1 VITRAKISLLAVALL
16 ALAACSKDKSI
27 DPPAK
32 LVDVKASI
40 KVAKLWST
48 SLGGAEPV
56 LRFGLAPATEGDVVY
71 AAGHGGDVV
80 ALKATNGKNLWSAK
94 TRKPIA
100 GGPGVGHGLVV
111 VGTADGEV
119 VALDQGNGTT
129 KWTTF
134 VGGEVLSAPAV
145 AADAVIVRTVG
156 GRLIGLALADGKE
169 IWREDQQIPK
179 LTLRGAATPVVSGNT
194 VFCGFDNGRVLAV
207 QTGNGETVWD
217 ALVAPARG
225 RTELERLVDI
235 DSPLKISGTDIFVA
249 GFQGRL
255 AMLSMDNGQ
264 AWWSRDLSSY
274 NGVDVDQDRVYVA
287 AANGD
292 VIAFKRRT
300 GIEEWRQEALR
311 NRGLSAPVVIGAY
324 VVVVDFEGVVHWLD
338 ANNGKFVA
346 RDKAGDRVRQA
357 PLVVGD
363 VVVMQ
368 DEKGRLSAF
377 RPQR

>member
-1 VITRAKISLLAVALL
+1 MRHHSKISLLACALL

-27 DPPAK
+27 DQPAK
-32 LVDVKASI
+32 LVDVKATL
-40 KVAKLWST
+40 KVAKVWST

-71 AAGHGGDVV
+71 AAGHGGDVI
-80 ALKATNGKNLWSAK
+80 ALQAASGKSLWQAK
-94 TRKPIA
+94 SRKPIA

-111 VGTADGEV
+111 VGTSDGEII
-119 VALDQGNGTT
+119 AFDQGSGAQR
-129 KWTTF
+129 WTSF

-145 AADAVIVRTVG
+145 AADAVVVRTVG
-156 GRLIGLALADGKE
+156 GRLLGLALADGKE
-169 IWREDQQIPK
+169 IWREEQQIPK
-179 LTLRGAATPVVSGNT
+179 LTLRGTGIPVVSGNT
-194 VFCGFDNGRVLAV
+194 AYCGFDNGRVLAV
-207 QTGNGETVWD
+207 QTGNGDVVWD

-235 DSPLKISGTDIFVA
+235 DSPLKISGSDLFVA

-255 AMLSMDNGQ
+255 AMLSLENGQ

-274 NGVDVDQDRVYVA
+274 SGVDVDQERVYVA

-292 VIAFKRRT
+292 VVAFKRRT

-311 NRGLSAPVVIGAY
+311 NRGLSAPVVLGGY

-338 ANNGKFVA
+338 ATNGKFVA
-346 RDKAGDRVRQA
+346 RGDAGDRVRNP
-357 PLVVGD
+357 PLVVGEL
-363 VVVMQ
+363 VVVQ
-368 DEKGRLSAF
+368 DEKGRLTAF

>member
-1 VITRAKISLLAVALL
+1 MKTPSKISLLACALI
-16 ALAACSKDKSI
+16 ALAACSKDKAI

-32 LVDVKASI
+32 LVDVKASL
-40 KVAKLWST
+40 KVSKAWST

-56 LRFGLAPATEGDVVY
+56 FRFGLAPSAAGDVVY
-71 AAGHGGDVV
+71 AAGHGGDLV
-80 ALKATNGKNLWSAK
+80 ALQAASGKILWQAKSRKAIG
-94 TRKPIA
+94 

-119 VALDQGNGTT
+119 AAFDQGTGVSR
-129 KWTTF
+129 WTTF
-134 VGGEVLSAPAV
+134 VGGEVISAPAI
-145 AADAVIVRTVG
+145 APDAVVVRTVG

-169 IWREDQQIPK
+169 IWREEQQLPK
-179 LTLRGAATPVVSGNT
+179 LTLRGAATPVVAGNT
-194 VFCGFDNGRVLAV
+194 AYCGFDNGRVLAV
-207 QTGNGETVWD
+207 QSGNGEVVWD

-235 DSPLKISGTDIFVA
+235 DSPLKVSGNDVFVA
-249 GFQGRL
+249 GFQGRI

-264 AWWSRDLSSY
+264 AWWSRELSSF
-274 NGVDVDQDRVYVA
+274 NGVDVDQERVYVS

-311 NRGLSAPVVIGAY
+311 NRGLSAPAVIGDA

-338 ANNGKFVA
+338 ASNGKFVA
-346 RDKAGDRVRQA
+346 RSDAGDRVRSA

-363 VVVMQ
+363 VVVVQ
-368 DEKGRLSAF
+368 DEKGRVSAF